1 MKRYSKFKVNYVN
14 QNFKHFF
21 YSLAF
26 VFILFVIQLIGLSSL
41 FFSYIDFLLKPFSLN
56 LRQFSKEIIYLNK
69 FLFSANS
76 LINEN
81 LELKEKLIK
90 NEVNLKQLSELNNLI
105 ITESNFKNNSN
116 FNFKGVINYIYY
128 PIGRISGIKNL
139 YSNDPIFKIY
149 LNNEVIPQKDDI
161 VLVYDSV
168 LLGFVLEVKGN
179 TAIVAPFYSAFIL
192 NQISIP
198 VYNLRDN
205 SIKGL
210 ISPIKAGELFIKNVP
225 TNKEIREGDLWLTS
239 NEALEVPSGLIVGK
253 TKKVI
258 QNKDTGFNEVQIDL
272 IFDPNDL
279 NLVYLIRG

>member
-1 MKRYSKFKVNYVN
+1 MKSSKFKFNYVN
-14 QNFKHFF
+14 QNFKHFL
-21 YSLAF
+21 YSLVF
-26 VFILFVIQLIGLSSL
+26 IFILFLIQLIGLSSVL
-41 FFSYIDFLLKPFSLN
+41 FSYIDFLLKPFSLN
-56 LRQFSKEIIYLNK
+56 LRQFSKEAIYLNK
-69 FLFSANS
+69 FLFSADS

-81 LELKEKLIK
+81 LNLKEKLIER
-90 NEVNLKQLSELNNLI
+90 EVSLKQLSELNNLI
-105 ITESNFKNNSN
+105 IAENNFKNNYN
-116 FNFKGVINYIYY
+116 LNFKDNINYVYY
-128 PIGRISGIKNL
+128 PIGKISGVKNL
-139 YSNDPIFKIY
+139 YSNDPIVKIY

-161 VLVYDSV
+161 VLVFDSI
-168 LLGFVLEVKGN
+168 LLGFVLKVKGN
-179 TAIVAPFYSAFIL
+179 TAIVAPFYSPTVL

-210 ISPIKAGELFIKNVP
+210 VSPINAGELFIKNVP
-225 TNKEIREGDLWLTS
+225 TNKEIREDDLWLTS

-272 IFDPNDL
+272 IFDSNDL

>member
-1 MKRYSKFKVNYVN
+1 MKSYSNFKVNYVN
-14 QNFKHFF
+14 QNFKHFS
-21 YSLAF
+21 YSLIF
-26 VFILFVIQLIGLSSL
+26 VFILIAIQLIGLASL
-41 FFSYIDFLLKPFSLN
+41 FFSYMDFFLKPFSLN
-56 LRQFSKEIIYLNK
+56 LRQFSKEAIYLNK
-69 FLFSANS
+69 FLFSADS

-81 LELKEKLIK
+81 LELKEKLIRS
-90 NEVNLKQLSELNNLI
+90 EVNLKQLSELNNLI
-105 ITESNFKNNSN
+105 ITESNFNNNSN
-116 FNFKGVINYIYY
+116 FDFKVAINYIYY

-149 LNNEVIPQKDDI
+149 LNNKVIPQKDDV
-161 VLVYDSV
+161 VLVFDSV

-179 TAIVAPFYSAFIL
+179 TAIVAPFYSTLIL

-198 VYNLRDN
+198 VYNLRDS

-210 ISPIKAGELFIKNVP
+210 VSPIKAGELFIKNVP